1 MEAELT
7 RLTDKEKEGKEE
19 TQTVLGAG
27 EIAQPVE
34 VFAVMFKF
42 PISTL
47 KLGMVKHACNPRTTR
62 RWRQDVIPGS
72 MEDPVS
78 RE

>member
-1 MEAELT
+1 MNPQIQPTVSQNYSRKFYTELAEACSRDVNRDGHTLEAELT

-34 VFAVMFKF
+34 VFAVH
-42 PISTL
+42 
-47 KLGMVKHACNPRTTR
+47 G
-62 RWRQDVIPGS
+62 
-72 MEDPVS
+72 
-78 RE
+78 